1 LDLNEE
7 IVLTDKL
14 EDIIQQIDISEATN
28 TEFDLQQNIDYRL
41 LETQEKL
48 SEMALK
54 NEKAQYYPTVS
65 AFYSFQLN
73 AFRDDFTFLDFEEDW
88 FRTQVLGLSVN
99 LPIFRSGV
107 QKAKV
112 AQASI
117 AMKQAQNAKVQVS
130 QGLTVDAARARS
142 ALDSAYEN
150 YLNTEE
156 NMGLSERVYEVT
168 LIKYNEGV
176 ASSLDLTQT
185 NDRYLL
191 AQSEFIQAMSE
202 LLTAKNRLDRL
213 NNNYQII
220 QAKDERS

>member
-1 LDLNEE
+1 
-7 IVLTDKL
+7 
-14 EDIIQQIDISEATN
+14 
-28 TEFDLQQNIDYRL
+28 
-41 LETQEKL
+41 
-48 SEMALK
+48 M
-54 NEKAQYYPTVS
+54 
-65 AFYSFQLN
+65 
-73 AFRDDFTFLDFEEDW
+73 
-88 FRTQVLGLSVN
+88 
-99 LPIFRSGV
+99 
-107 QKAKV
+107 
-112 AQASI
+112 
-117 AMKQAQNAKVQVS
+117 
-130 QGLTVDAARARS
+130 TVDAARARS

-168 LIKYNEGV
+168 LFKYNEGV